1 MEREAASMIA
11 ILGAGAMGSALAV
24 HWARHRADV
33 VLLATEHDGAA
44 RAAWCEHQPHP
55 ALGILLPTAVLC
67 LPPSEWEPILASADV
82 IAVCVS
88 TPGLGSVLRRAA
100 VHARPDATWILV
112 SKGWEAGSLCSPS
125 ELARAIV
132 GTPARIVSLGGPAL
146 AAEIAV
152 GAPTALVCAAEN
164 TAVADQVAASLRSR
178 FLAVSVTDDVPG
190 VETASAYKNV
200 VAIAVGLCEG
210 LVDRLGQSAIVHTFA
225 NARAAVFAQGLV
237 DMGRLAEARG
247 GRMTTLLGLAGAGDL
262 FVTSLGG
269 RNGRFGR
276 LLGAGLTPDRALRVV
291 GSTVEGVANTSVALA
306 LATRLSLHLPT
317 AEAVDLAL
325 HGQLLGD
332 EGLVVLRELF
342 AAAVTDH
349 HARLSARMR

>member
-1 MEREAASMIA
+1 MIA

-24 HWARHRADV
+24 HWARHRIDV
-33 VLLATEHDGAA
+33 VLLATEYDTDAS
-44 RAAWCEHQPHP
+44 AAWRDHQPHP
-55 ALGILLPTAVLC
+55 ALGILLPTAVPC
-67 LPPSEWEPILASADV
+67 LPPAKWEPILASADV

-88 TPGLGSVLRRAA
+88 TAGLDAVLRRAA
-100 VHARPDATWILV
+100 AYARRDATWILV
-112 SKGWEAGSLCSPS
+112 SKGWETGSLRSPS
-125 ELARAIV
+125 ELARAV
-132 GTPARIVSLGGPAL
+132 AGADARLVTLGGPAL

-152 GAPTALVCAAEN
+152 GAPTALVCAADD
-164 TAVADQVAASLRSR
+164 VAAADHVAASLRSR
-178 FLAVSVTDDVPG
+178 FLAVAVTDDVPG
-190 VETASAYKNV
+190 VETSSAYKNV
-200 VAIAVGLCEG
+200 VAIAVGICEG

-247 GRMTTLLGLAGAGDL
+247 GRIATLLGLAGAGDL

-276 LLGAGLTPDRALRVV
+276 LLGSGLTPDRALRVV

-306 LATRLSLHLPT
+306 LAARLSLHLPT
-317 AEAVDLAL
+317 AEAVNLAL

-349 HARLSARMR
+349 HTRFTARMR